1 MSKRPEFQRRIYVI
15 DRDFQ
20 FRYLLTWLAMT
31 MSLLGGM
38 VLLTLVTFLFLRD
51 TFVMRYFIELNA
63 GLAVIIT
70 GISLLVMVRHSHRI
84 AGPAYRLQRILREIA
99 AGTYDLSSEVR
110 LRRKDYLKHVA
121 EALND
126 LIEVRRVEKKHL
138 GELVEW
144 LGHLDDAVQT
154 SQDSTPEIK
163 ALSARLRAT
172 ADDIAGPHAAPG
184 VNISSSG
191 EVASTVKSI
200 APSSSSVTPD
210 SSRNFSP
217 STSRTR
223 YFAPTS
229 PSFVGSASF
238 SFVTTDPSASV
249 ASESSTRPS
258 RDHAVR

>member
-1 MSKRPEFQRRIYVI
+1 MSGKAKLQRRVYVI

-20 FRYLLTWLAMT
+20 FRYLLTWLTMT

-51 TFVMRYFIELNA
+51 TFVMRHFVELNA

-70 GISLLVMVRHSHRI
+70 GISLFVMVRHSHRI
-84 AGPAYRLQRILREIA
+84 AGPAHRLQRILKEIA

-110 LRRKDYLKHVA
+110 LRRRDYLKHVA

-144 LGHLDDAVQT
+144 LGRLDEAVQT
-154 SQDSTPEIK
+154 SQGSTLEIR

-172 ADDIAGPHAAPG
+172 ADDIAGPPVPEEKPVEAP
-184 VNISSSG
+184 
-191 EVASTVKSI
+191 VAQGHE
-200 APSSSSVTPD
+200 A
-210 SSRNFSP
+210 
-217 STSRTR
+217 
-223 YFAPTS
+223 
-229 PSFVGSASF
+229 
-238 SFVTTDPSASV
+238 
-249 ASESSTRPS
+249 
-258 RDHAVR
+258 